1 MSRTVLPRVI
11 VPFAARIATGLASA
25 ATASLPSSSSAGA
38 DVPSSS
44 AGASGS
50 ASSAG
55 TDGFSSSAGAFGS
68 SPSVGASGCSL
79 PDCSSSAP
87 PGAGTGSSLGVGVL
101 PVSSAS
107 FGARQSSGCAS
118 SAPQTGQS
126 GFMTP
131 SVQAVSQM
139 HGGTSS
145 PLSSSSA
152 NAVVGIRVRHR
163 ANAISKLRN
172 LLFIVIPP

>member
-11 VPFAARIATGLASA
+11 VPFAARALMPLAARIAAGLTSA
-25 ATASLPSSSSAGA
+25 ATTSLPSSSSASA
-38 DVPSSS
+38 DDPS
-44 AGASGS
+44 
-50 ASSAG
+50 
-55 TDGFSSSAGAFGS
+55 FSAGAFGS
-68 SPSVGASGCSL
+68 SSPAGASGCSL

-87 PGAGTGSSLGVGVL
+87 PGAGTGPSSGVGVL

-107 FGARQSSGCAS
+107 FGTRQSSGCAS

-126 GFMTP
+126 GFMAS

-139 HGGTSS
+139 HGETSS
-145 PLSSSSA
+145 PLPSSSA
-152 NAVVGIRVRHR
+152 NAVVGIRVKHR
-163 ANAISKLRN
+163 ANAVSKLRN

>member
-1 MSRTVLPRVI
+1 MPL
-11 VPFAARIATGLASA
+11 AARIAAGLTSA
-25 ATASLPSSSSAGA
+25 AAASLPSSSSAGA

-44 AGASGS
+44 AGVFGS

-55 TDGFSSSAGAFGS
+55 TGGFSSCAGASGS
-68 SPSVGASGCSL
+68 SPSVGVSGCSL

-87 PGAGTGSSLGVGVL
+87 PGAGTGASLGVGVL

-126 GFMTP
+126 GFMAS

-139 HGGTSS
+139 HGETSS
-145 PLSSSSA
+145 PLPSSSA
-152 NAVVGIRVRHR
+152 NAVVGLRVRHR
-163 ANAISKLRN
+163 ANAVSKLRN
-172 LLFIVIPP
+172 LLFIVIPPR

>member
-11 VPFAARIATGLASA
+11 VPFAARALMPFAARITAGLFSA
-25 ATASLPSSSSAGA
+25 ATTSLPSSSSAGA
-38 DVPSSS
+38 DDP
-44 AGASGS
+44 
-50 ASSAG
+50 
-55 TDGFSSSAGAFGS
+55 SSSAGAFGS
-68 SPSVGASGCSL
+68 SPPAGASGCSL

-87 PGAGTGSSLGVGVL
+87 PGAGTGSSSGVGVL

-126 GFMTP
+126 GFMAS

-139 HGGTSS
+139 HGETSS
-145 PLSSSSA
+145 PHPSSSA

-163 ANAISKLRN
+163 ANAVSKLRN

>member
-11 VPFAARIATGLASA
+11 VPFAARALMPLAARITAGLFSA
-25 ATASLPSSSSAGA
+25 ATASLPSSSSASA

-44 AGASGS
+44 V
-50 ASSAG
+50 
-55 TDGFSSSAGAFGS
+55 GAFGS
-68 SPSVGASGCSL
+68 SFSAGTDEFSSSAGASGCSL

-87 PGAGTGSSLGVGVL
+87 PGAGTGSSSGVGVL

-139 HGGTSS
+139 HGETSS
-145 PLSSSSA
+145 PLSSSFA

-163 ANAISKLRN
+163 ANAVSKLRN

>member
-11 VPFAARIATGLASA
+11 VPFAARALMPLAARIAAGLTSA
-25 ATASLPSSSSAGA
+25 ATTSLPSSSSASA
-38 DVPSSS
+38 DDPS
-44 AGASGS
+44 
-50 ASSAG
+50 
-55 TDGFSSSAGAFGS
+55 FSAGAFGS
-68 SPSVGASGCSL
+68 SSPAGASGCSL

-87 PGAGTGSSLGVGVL
+87 PGAGTGSSSGVGVL

-139 HGGTSS
+139 HGETSS

-163 ANAISKLRN
+163 ANAVSKLRN

>member
-1 MSRTVLPRVI
+1 MSRTVLPRVS
-11 VPFAARIATGLASA
+11 VPFAARITAGLFSA
-25 ATASLPSSSSAGA
+25 ATTSLPSSSSAGA
-38 DVPSSS
+38 DDP
-44 AGASGS
+44 
-50 ASSAG
+50 
-55 TDGFSSSAGAFGS
+55 SSSAGAFGS
-68 SPSVGASGCSL
+68 SPPAGASGCSL

-87 PGAGTGSSLGVGVL
+87 PGAGTGSSSGVGVL

-107 FGARQSSGCAS
+107 FGARQSSGYAS

-126 GFMTP
+126 GFMAS

-139 HGGTSS
+139 HGETSS
-145 PLSSSSA
+145 PLPSSSA

-163 ANAISKLRN
+163 ANAVSKLRN